1 MAIVRVGSCGGPLFL
16 FPPPPRPVT
25 ELRLPA
31 EEPRLTDDLPAAAP
45 APVDA
50 DPRLIVETGVA
61 ARVAAIAGPVLE
73 GLGFRLVRVRISGSQ
88 GGGSTLQI
96 MAERPDGTFT
106 IDDCEATSRALSPVL
121 DVEDPIAAAYNL
133 EISSPGIDRP
143 LVRVGD
149 FARWAGYEAKIEM
162 AVAQDGRK
170 RFRGFILGAEGTG
183 ARIRRTDVKGD
194 EPAEIVLPIEEI
206 GEARLVLSDDLIREA
221 LRRAKAAGRAMDE
234 DDEDEAFDGDGGEAE
249 DATDDTE
256 LVILRPG
263 TPRPVRA
270 AEAPKKKPS
279 PGTPYSRGPK
289 PKGPGRYAKPKPS
302 R

>member
-1 MAIVRVGSCGGPLFL
+1 MS
-16 FPPPPRPVT
+16 
-25 ELRLPA
+25 A
-31 EEPRLTDDLPAAAP
+31 EEPRITDDLPVPGPVAAE
-45 APVDA
+45 A

-73 GLGFRLVRVRISGSQ
+73 GLGYRLVRVRISGSQ
-88 GGGSTLQI
+88 AGGSTLQI

-106 IDDCEATSRALSPVL
+106 IADCEATSRALSPVL
-121 DVEDPIAAAYNL
+121 DVEDPIVAAYNL

-162 AVAQDGRK
+162 AVAQAGRK
-170 RFRGFILGAEGTG
+170 RFRGFVLGAEGTG
-183 ARIRRTDVKGD
+183 ARIRRTDIKGD
-194 EPAEIVLPIEEI
+194 EPAEILLPIEEI
-206 GEARLVLSDDLIREA
+206 GEARLVLTDDLIREA
-221 LRRAKAAGRAMDE
+221 LRRAKAAGRAPDD
-234 DDEDEAFDGDGGEAE
+234 DDEDAEFDEDGETAE
-249 DATDDTE
+249 DATEAAADDTD
-256 LVILRPG
+256 LVIVRPG

-270 AEAPKKKPS
+270 DPAPKKKPS

>member
-1 MAIVRVGSCGGPLFL
+1 MAIVRVGSCGGPLFS
-16 FPPPPRPVT
+16 FQPPARPHS
-25 ELRLPA
+25 ELRLSA
-31 EEPRLTDDLPAAAP
+31 EEPRLNE
-45 APVDA
+45 

-61 ARVAAIAGPVLE
+61 ARVAAIVEPVLE

-96 MAERPDGTFT
+96 MAERADGTFT

-143 LVRVGD
+143 LVRAGD
-149 FARWAGYEAKIEM
+149 FERWAGYEARVEM
-162 AVAQDGRK
+162 AVAQAGRK
-170 RFRGFILGAEGTG
+170 RFRGFILGAEGTQ
-183 ARIRRTDVKGD
+183 AKLKRTDVKGD
-194 EPAEIVLPIEEI
+194 EPAEVLLPIEEI
-206 GEARLVLSDDLIREA
+206 GEARLVLTDDLIREA

-234 DDEDEAFDGDGGEAE
+234 DDGDEDVDTD
-249 DATDDTE
+249 DATDAATDDVD
-256 LVILRPG
+256 LVIVRPG

-270 AEAPKKKPS
+270 APAPKKKPA
-279 PGTPYSRGPK
+279 PGAPYSRGPK